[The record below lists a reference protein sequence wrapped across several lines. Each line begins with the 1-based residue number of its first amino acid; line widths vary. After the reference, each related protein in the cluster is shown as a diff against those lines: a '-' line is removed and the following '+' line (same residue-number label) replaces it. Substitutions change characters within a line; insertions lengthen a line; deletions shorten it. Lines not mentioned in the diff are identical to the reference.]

1 MWTRRVAA
9 ASLVVGVMLSGCT
22 SERAASPS
30 LDTSSGSSSTIVPP
44 ADLASTLVG
53 AAGAGDALV
62 VLQGDPVSGDRQAT
76 LRRADGSWQSLPE
89 PPVLGPIASVGS
101 TVAIG
106 GVTCESGPC
115 DDREGAL
122 TIAMLNDDRDE
133 WVALDAPE
141 VSLPSETEISTV
153 AGPLTHAV
161 FSIGDTSYVID
172 PDGTVAALP
181 PAPLEAGQQ
190 SVSCFTDEYAV
201 VVPLAAT
208 QFGAES
214 QFTLTGDTQ
223 VLDLADPAAGWRAVG
238 PVPAGAP
245 TTYSDECAGG
255 RFAFHWGDTQHVL
268 SAATWEWFTERSTWT
283 EINGSPMFDDGPGQI
298 AVAPGGAVAF
308 AVRSGGLNR
317 RDGDGPW
324 TSTGLTSGGVYAT
337 DDAVLT
343 LDPESGTFEA
353 VWEVGN

>member
-1 MWTRRVAA
+1 MRTRRIAA
-9 ASLVVGVMLSGCT
+9 ASLVVGLVLSGCT

-30 LDTSSGSSSTIVPP
+30 LDTSSGTSATIALP

-62 VLQGDPVSGDRQAT
+62 VLQGDPVSGDRQAV
-76 LRRADGSWQSLPE
+76 LRRADGSWQSLPD

-106 GVTCESGPC
+106 GVTCEGAPCSGG
-115 DDREGAL
+115 EGELAVV
-122 TIAMLNDDRDE
+122 MLNDDRDE

-141 VSLPSETEISTV
+141 VSLPSETEMSTV

-161 FSIGDTSYVID
+161 FSIGDTSYLID
-172 PDGTVAALP
+172 PDGTMAELP

-190 SVSCFTDEYAV
+190 SVACFTDEYAV

-214 QFTLTGDTQ
+214 QFTLTGDTH
-223 VLDLADPAAGWRAVG
+223 VLDLADPAAGWHSVG
-238 PVPAGAP
+238 PVPAGVP

-268 SAATWEWFTERSTWT
+268 STTTWEWFTERSTWT

-298 AVAPGGAVAF
+298 AVAPGSASAF
-308 AVRSGGLNR
+308 AVRSGGLYR

-324 TSTGLTSGGVYAT
+324 MPTGLISGGVLAT
-337 DDAVLT
+337 GDAVLT

-353 VWEVGN
+353 VWEVGS

>member
-1 MWTRRVAA
+1 MRTRRVAA

-30 LDTSSGSSSTIVPP
+30 LDTNSGTSATIALP

-62 VLQGDPVSGDRQAT
+62 VLQGDPVSGDRQAV
-76 LRRADGSWQSLPE
+76 LRRADGSWQSLPD

-106 GVTCESGPC
+106 GVTCEGAPCSGG
-115 DDREGAL
+115 EGELAVV
-122 TIAMLNDDRDE
+122 MLNDDRDE

-141 VSLPSETEISTV
+141 VSLPSETEMSTV
-153 AGPLTHAV
+153 AGPLEHAV

-172 PDGTVAALP
+172 PDGTVAELP
-181 PAPLEAGQQ
+181 SAPLEAGQQ
-190 SVSCFTDEYAV
+190 SVACFTDEYAV

-223 VLDLADPAAGWRAVG
+223 VLDLADPAAGWRSVG
-238 PVPAGAP
+238 PVPAGVP

-268 SAATWEWFTERSTWT
+268 STTTWEWFTERSTWS

-298 AVAPGGAVAF
+298 AVAPGGAAAF
-308 AVRSGGLNR
+308 AVRSGGLYR

-324 TSTGLTSGGVYAT
+324 MPTGLISGGVLAT
-337 DDAVLT
+337 GDGVLT

-353 VWEVGN
+353 VWEVGS